1 MEETLVN
8 PEELKLPNILSLTI
22 VVTGS
27 LLLQVQ
33 STGLFL
39 G

>member
-8 PEELKLPNILSLTI
+8 PEELKLPNISSLTI